1 MAESDK
7 EKESLTSKLLLAI
20 LVPVAI
26 ALIVGGTSPW
36 WWSEI
41 FASERP
47 APQPAPQ
54 PASLPSP
61 QPTSE
66 PNPGAEAV
74 DREAKQQAEAEQRL
88 EERLNYREVELRQL
102 ARRGFPLQGTD
113 PREITFN
120 MLGRATLGEG
130 ERPSVLER
138 QSFTEYSI
146 VTITN
151 EGMAD
156 DSVSA
161 QRYRLEFE
169 PIDDQR
175 WQIVWAGTQQRCW
188 RGDNPEEWVTQLCP

>member
-26 ALIVGGTSPW
+26 ALIAGGTSPW

-41 FASERP
+41 FATE
-47 APQPAPQ
+47 QPAPQ
-54 PASLPSP
+54 LAPP
-61 QPTSE
+61 PTSE
-66 PNPGAEAV
+66 PGSGLETGDQEAAQRV
-74 DREAKQQAEAEQRL
+74 EAEQRR
-88 EERLNYREVELRQL
+88 EERVNYREVELRQL
-102 ARRGFPLQGTD
+102 AQRGSPLQGTD
-113 PREITFN
+113 PGEMTFN

-130 ERPSVLER
+130 EQPSVLER
-138 QSFTEYSI
+138 QSFTKYSV

-161 QRYRLEFE
+161 QRYRIEFE
-169 PIDDQR
+169 PIDNQR
-175 WQIVWAGTQQRCW
+175 WQIVWAGAQQRCW
-188 RGDNPEEWVTQLCP
+188 RGDNPREWVTQLCP

>member
-26 ALIVGGTSPW
+26 ALIAGGTSPW

-41 FASERP
+41 FATEQP

-54 PASLPSP
+54 P
-61 QPTSE
+61 TSE
-66 PNPGAEAV
+66 HSPDPAA
-74 DREAKQQAEAEQRL
+74 DLEAKQQAEAEQRL
-88 EERLNYREVELRQL
+88 EERTNYREVELREL
-102 ARRGFPLQGTD
+102 ARRGFPLQGAD

-120 MLGRATLGEG
+120 MLGRATLEEG
-130 ERPSVLER
+130 EQPSVLER
-138 QSFTEYSI
+138 QSFTEYSVVI
-146 VTITN
+146 ITN

-156 DSVSA
+156 DSVGA

-175 WQIVWAGTQQRCW
+175 WQIVWAGTQQRCR
-188 RGDNPEEWVTQLCP
+188 RGDNSEEWVTQLCP